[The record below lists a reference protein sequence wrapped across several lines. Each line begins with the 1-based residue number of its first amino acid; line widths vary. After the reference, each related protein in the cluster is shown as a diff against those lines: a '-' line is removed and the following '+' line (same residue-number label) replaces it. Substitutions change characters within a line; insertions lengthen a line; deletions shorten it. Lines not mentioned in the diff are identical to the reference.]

1 MDRSSSSSDIFF
13 SSRSDCSFSSLARSN
28 STIFFSLEVRAV
40 ASLTSVV
47 DFSFERKPIFESFSS
62 SWASYWAFDS
72 LPVGFVSILFFFY
85 NYKSAPEFEFL
96 FEFRLKS
103 EVYNLEFF
111 NLLFLFSYSFS
122 FGFFVFSYI
131 FRLFFPAGFFFYC
144 LRSKSAFTQ
153 ISGVY

>member
-1 MDRSSSSSDIFF
+1 MDRSSSSDIFF

-85 NYKSAPEFEFL
+85 N
-96 FEFRLKS
+96 LK
-103 EVYNLEFF
+103 FF

-122 FGFFVFSYI
+122 FGFFGFSYI